1 MAEKGFA
8 TKWPV
13 DILDRFIDT
22 ANSTVLTKYL
32 EELSQPA
39 LYDADVVYEKLC

>member
-13 DILDRFIDT
+13 DILDRFIDI
-22 ANSTVLTKYL
+22 ANSIVHTKYL

-39 LYDADVVYEKLC
+39 FYDLEAVYEKLC